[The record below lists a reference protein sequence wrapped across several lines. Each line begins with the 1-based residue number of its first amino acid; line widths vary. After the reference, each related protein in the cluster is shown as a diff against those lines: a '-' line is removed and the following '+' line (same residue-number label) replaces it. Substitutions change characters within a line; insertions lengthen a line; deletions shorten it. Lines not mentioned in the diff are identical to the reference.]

1 MENKDKTSQ
10 NAMNIIALNQTLFK
24 KHAIIGQGFKGGNK
38 NYASESARGYYL
50 FINGVHNLPEISEIT
65 EKYEQG
71 NLQYPFLLDGM
82 GDGGGEI
89 KYWFGVTE
97 WEYVLLVGVKLNGA
111 VEDNDDYAI
120 DIASFVFKDRVPFPK
135 SKHNEFAKEI
145 VGELLIAHYTHFLGK
160 NGAVDFKNSIESET
174 NTFLTSVLD
183 YYIENAEN
191 EVNFTLGN
199 NNLSDEEKSIIDEMN
214 DMSND

>member
-1 MENKDKTSQ
+1 MKNKENTSQ
-10 NAMNIIALNQTLFK
+10 NALNIIALNQTLFK
-24 KHAIIGQGFKGGNK
+24 KSAIIGQGFKGGNK
-38 NYASESARGYYL
+38 NSASRTPRGYHL
-50 FINGVHNLPEISEIT
+50 FINGIHNLPEISEIT
-65 EKYEQG
+65 EQYEQG
-71 NLQYPFLLDGM
+71 SLQYPFLIYGM

-111 VEDNDDYAI
+111 FEDTDDYAV

-135 SKHNEFAKEI
+135 NKHNELAKEI

-191 EVNFTLGN
+191 EVNSTIGN
-199 NNLSDEEKSIIDEMN
+199 DNLSDEEKRIINEIN
-214 DMSND
+214 NMSKD